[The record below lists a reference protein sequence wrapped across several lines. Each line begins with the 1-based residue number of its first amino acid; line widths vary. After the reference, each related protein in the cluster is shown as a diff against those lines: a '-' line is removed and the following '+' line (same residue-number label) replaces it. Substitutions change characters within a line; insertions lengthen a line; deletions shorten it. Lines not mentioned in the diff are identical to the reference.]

1 MQALKFD
8 IRHIDGRVEE
18 LRIDSDR
25 AMIGSGAHCEIRLGL
40 DQAGVEH
47 IFVQLT
53 PAGIFADARSF
64 QPPPTVNGSPFT
76 RTQIVPGSVM
86 GVGNTQ
92 IVVSAVEI
100 VAEGASAQKKEQKTS
115 PLTLLLAVVVMPLAL
130 YVIFQENPNDAVGK
144 APHEIPELWGPPA
157 TACSQSARE
166 AARAKAF
173 ETFTKAASK
182 HERRPFYVPDG
193 VQAVPLYEEA
203 AACFQV
209 AGEAD
214 RAKRAAAL
222 AAKLR
227 ADVAEDFRTHR
238 VRLEHSLSTGRFET
252 AQKEVR
258 VLLAFLQ
265 GKEGEYVE
273 YLSLLE
279 RKLRIKYGDQNRQKK
294 KTP

>member
-8 IRHIDGRVEE
+8 IRHPDGRIEE
-18 LRIDSDR
+18 LRLDTDR

-47 IFVQLT
+47 IAIQLT

-64 QPPPTVNGSPFT
+64 QPPPLINGSPFT
-76 RTQIVPGSVM
+76 RTQIVPGSVL

-92 IVVSAVEI
+92 IVASVVE
-100 VAEGASAQKKEQKTS
+100 VVGGDGQAQKKEQKTS
-115 PLTLLLAVVVMPLAL
+115 PLTLLMALIVMPLAL
-130 YVIFQENPNDAVGK
+130 YIIFQDAPGDSVGK
-144 APHEIPELWGPPA
+144 APREIPELWGPPA
-157 TACSQSARE
+157 TACPQASRE
-166 AARAKAF
+166 AAMAIGF
-173 ETFTKAASK
+173 QQFTKAASK
-182 HERRPFYVPDG
+182 QERRPFYVPDG
-193 VQAVPLYEEA
+193 VQAVPAYEEA

-209 AGEAD
+209 AGDTE

-222 AAKLR
+222 AATLR

-238 VRLEHSLSTGRFET
+238 VRLEHALATQRYET

-279 RKLRIKYGDQNRQKK
+279 RKLRIKYGDQTRQKK
-294 KTP
+294 PK

>member
-1 MQALKFD
+1 MQGLKFD
-8 IRHIDGRVEE
+8 IRHPDGRTDE

-47 IFVQLT
+47 VAIQLT

-76 RTQIVPGSVM
+76 RTQIVPGSVL
-86 GVGNTQ
+86 GVGYTQ
-92 IVVSAVEI
+92 IVVSAVE
-100 VAEGASAQKKEQKTS
+100 VAGGEGAAQKKEQKTS
-115 PLTLLLAVVVMPLAL
+115 PLTLLMALIVMPLAL
-130 YVIFQENPNDAVGK
+130 YIIFQDQPGDSVGK
-144 APHEIPELWGPPA
+144 APHEIPELWGPP
-157 TACSQSARE
+157 TTQCPQTARE
-166 AARAKAF
+166 AALAKGL
-173 ETFTKAASK
+173 EQFTKAASK
-182 HERRPFYVPDG
+182 QERRPFYIPDG

-209 AGEAD
+209 AGDTE
-214 RAKRAAAL
+214 RARRAGAL

-238 VRLEHSLSTGRFET
+238 VRLEHSLSTQRFET

-294 KTP
+294 PQ